1 MRDAESCGFD
11 TGRDLCSMH
20 DVSATGRHL
29 PATLLDEIVRRVVAV
44 AHPDRIVLFGSAAR
58 GEMGPDSDVDLLVVK
73 SGVPHRRRLAQQIH
87 LAFFGLGVPVDVIVV
102 TPEDIR
108 AFSHKV
114 GTIIE
119 PALREGRE
127 VYAA

>member
-1 MRDAESCGFD
+1 MR
-11 TGRDLCSMH
+11 
-20 DVSATGRHL
+20 DVSATGRQL

-44 AHPDRIVLFGSAAR
+44 AHPDRIVLFGSASR
-58 GEMGPDSDVDLLVVK
+58 GDMGPDSDVDLLVIK
-73 SGVPHRRRLAQQIH
+73 SAVPHRRRLAQQIH
-87 LAFFGLGVPVDVIVV
+87 QAFFGLGIPVDVIVV
-102 TPEDIR
+102 TPGDVR
-108 AFSHKV
+108 AFSNKV

>member
-1 MRDAESCGFD
+1 MTEA
-11 TGRDLCSMH
+11 
-20 DVSATGRHL
+20 RHL
-29 PATLLDEIVRRVVAV
+29 SSELLDEIVRRVVAV
-44 AHPDRIVLFGSAAR
+44 AQPDRIVLFGSAAR
-58 GEMGPDSDVDLLVVK
+58 GNIGPDSDVDLLVIK

-87 LAFFGLGVPVDVIVV
+87 QAFFGLGVPVDVIVV

-108 AFSHKV
+108 AFRNKV

>member
-1 MRDAESCGFD
+1 MTKREGA
-11 TGRDLCSMH
+11 RRQL
-20 DVSATGRHL
+20 A
-29 PATLLDEIVRRVVAV
+29 PAVL
-44 AHPDRIVLFGSAAR
+44 DRIVLFGSAAR
-58 GEMGPDSDVDLLVVK
+58 GDMGPDSDVDLLVIK

-87 LAFFGLGVPVDVIVV
+87 QAFFGLGVPIDVIVV
-102 TPEDIR
+102 TPEGVC
-108 AFSHKV
+108 AFDGKV

>member
-1 MRDAESCGFD
+1 MGTTQRQ
-11 TGRDLCSMH
+11 
-20 DVSATGRHL
+20 L
-29 PATLLDEIVRRVVAV
+29 PPAVLDEIVRRVVAV

-87 LAFFGLGVPVDVIVV
+87 QAFFGLGVPVDVIVV

-108 AFSHKV
+108 AFSNKV